1 MLYNS
6 KGICLINPILLLNL
20 NFSFELK
27 TMARFFSILFLTISF
42 SIYSQSSTKEM
53 IDSLNTINNHEKK
66 TELCLKIALELQKT
80 DWDRAIKYIE
90 LAEAEARSTK
100 DSELTLANV
109 YAATGKMYASKE
121 VFDVALK
128 YYFKAFDIY
137 KKKENL
143 EEVSKLE
150 NNLAIIY
157 SLGKNK
163 EKALQYFLN
172 VYNYQKTKN
181 DPAKL
186 VKILNN
192 IGTLYLEKNA
202 DSSLFYYQKANAINE
217 GIKDYTLKIYVST
230 NLARAYAE
238 KNDHKNADYY
248 FNQAFSF
255 SDKPV
260 ENLVKAFVYESFA
273 QYKVKQKDY
282 DAAIENAKMALE
294 LGKENSYSFS
304 GLNLNK
310 LLYEVYISKEDYKS
324 AVHYFQHYNTINDS
338 MNVEEKAVN
347 IERVKL
353 EQDYKVR
360 TQIKTLT
367 EQKKLF
373 KYSVVGLI
381 LIVGILILIILL
393 IRYRNRNIKNEL
405 EKEKLNTKMQ
415 GLNENLKA
423 KNMVLVGKA
432 MSEIH
437 RTDSINEIL
446 TDLKQIKLKTVNK
459 EMQQAIDIVLKRLE
473 KNLNT
478 DIWKEFEISFEQVHQ
493 TFFDKLKNDHP
504 SLTPKDRRLCAL
516 LYLDL
521 TTKEISQ
528 ITGQSFKA
536 IENSRTRLRAKFD
549 LTNEKVNLS
558 TYLNSF

>member
-1 MLYNS
+1 MMTRLFS
-6 KGICLINPILLLNL
+6 LFFLILAI
-20 NFSFELK
+20 
-27 TMARFFSILFLTISF
+27 TIH
-42 SIYSQSSTKEM
+42 SQPSTKEL
-53 IDSLNTINNHEKK
+53 IDSLNSINDHQKK
-66 TELCLKIALELQKT
+66 VELCSKIALRLQKS

-90 LAEAEARSTK
+90 LAEAEAVKTEN
-100 DSELTLANV
+100 SELTLAHV
-109 YAATGKMYASKE
+109 YVAAGKMYASKE

-128 YYFKAFDIY
+128 YYLKAHDIY
-137 KKKENL
+137 KKKNNI
-143 EEVSKLE
+143 EELAKLE

-163 EKALQYFLN
+163 EKALKYFLN
-172 VYNYQKTKN
+172 VYRYQKTKN
-181 DPAKL
+181 DPVKL

-192 IGTLYLEKNA
+192 IGTIYLGKNT
-202 DSSLFYYQKANAINE
+202 DSSLYYYKKAHLINKTINDNA
-217 GIKDYTLKIYVST
+217 LKIYVNT
-230 NLARAYAE
+230 NLARAYALKKDK
-238 KNDHKNADYY
+238 KNTDYY
-248 FNQAFSF
+248 YDQAFLLV
-255 SDKPV
+255 DKPAD
-260 ENLVKAFVYESFA
+260 NLVKAFVYESFSE
-273 QYKVKQKDY
+273 YKLKEKKY
-282 DAAIENAKMALE
+282 DDVIVNAKKALE
-294 LGKENSYSFS
+294 LCKENSYSFS

-310 LLYEVYISKEDYKS
+310 MLYQVYINKEDYKN
-324 AVHYFQHYNTINDS
+324 AVYYFQQYNAINDS
-338 MNVEEKAVN
+338 INVEEKAVN
-347 IERVKL
+347 LERIKL

-373 KYSVVGLI
+373 KYSIVGLI
-381 LIVGILILIILL
+381 LVVGILILIILL
-393 IRYRNRNIKNEL
+393 IKYRNKNIKNQL
-405 EKEKLNTKMQ
+405 EQEKLKTKMQ
-415 GLNENLKA
+415 DLKENLKA
-423 KNMVLVGKA
+423 KNMVLIGKA

-446 TDLKQIKLKTVNK
+446 TDLKQIKLKTISK

-493 TFFDKLKNDHP
+493 SFFDKLKNDYP

-536 IENSRTRLRAKFD
+536 IENARTRLRKKFD

-558 TYLNSF
+558 THLNTF

>member
-1 MLYNS
+1 MTRL
-6 KGICLINPILLLNL
+6 
-20 NFSFELK
+20 FSF
-27 TMARFFSILFLTISF
+27 FFLILAITIH
-42 SIYSQSSTKEM
+42 SQPSTKEL
-53 IDSLNTINNHEKK
+53 IDSLNSINDHQKK
-66 TELCLKIALELQKT
+66 VELCSKIALILQKC

-90 LAEAEARSTK
+90 LAEAEAVKTEN
-100 DSELTLANV
+100 SELTLAHV
-109 YAATGKMYASKE
+109 YVAAGKMYASKE

-128 YYFKAFDIY
+128 YYLKAHDIY
-137 KKKENL
+137 KNKNNI
-143 EEVSKLE
+143 EELAKLE

-172 VYNYQKTKN
+172 VYRYQKTKN
-181 DPAKL
+181 DPVKL

-192 IGTLYLEKNA
+192 IGTIYLGKNT
-202 DSSLFYYQKANAINE
+202 DSSLYYYKKAHLINKTINDNA
-217 GIKDYTLKIYVST
+217 LKIYVNT
-230 NLARAYAE
+230 NLARAYALKKDK
-238 KNDHKNADYY
+238 KNTDYY
-248 FNQAFSF
+248 YDQAFLLV
-255 SDKPV
+255 DKPAD
-260 ENLVKAFVYESFA
+260 NLVKAFVYESFSE
-273 QYKVKQKDY
+273 YKLKEKKY
-282 DAAIENAKMALE
+282 DDVIINAKKALE
-294 LGKENSYSFS
+294 LCKENSYSFS

-310 LLYEVYISKEDYKS
+310 MLYQVYISKEDYKN
-324 AVHYFQHYNTINDS
+324 AVYYFQQYNAINDS
-338 MNVEEKAVN
+338 INVEEKAVN
-347 IERVKL
+347 LERIKL

-373 KYSVVGLI
+373 KYSIVGLI
-381 LIVGILILIILL
+381 LVVGILILIILL
-393 IRYRNRNIKNEL
+393 IKYRNKNIKNQL
-405 EKEKLNTKMQ
+405 EQEKLKTKMQ
-415 GLNENLKA
+415 DLKENLKA
-423 KNMVLVGKA
+423 KNMVLIGKA

-446 TDLKQIKLKTVNK
+446 TDLKQIKLKTISK

-493 TFFDKLKNDHP
+493 SFFDKLKNDYP

-536 IENSRTRLRAKFD
+536 IENARTRLRKKFD

-558 TYLNSF
+558 THLNTF